1 MRATQPDSQGHFG
14 KYGGM
19 YVPETLME
27 PLNELTRVFK
37 QARKDASFKKE
48 LRHCLETYV
57 GRPTPLCL
65 AERMTEELGYGA
77 YLFKTR
83 GSLSYRCT

>member
-1 MRATQPDSQGHFG
+1 MKATQPDNKGHFG

-37 QARKDASFKKE
+37 KR
-48 LRHCLETYV
+48 RMI
-57 GRPTPLCL
+57 LCL
-65 AERMTEELGYGA
+65 RRSFSTVYGSMSA
-77 YLFKTR
+77 APLHFVWQS
-83 GSLSYRCT
+83 G

>member
-37 QARKDASFKKE
+37 QASKDASFKKE

-57 GRPTPLCL
+57 GRPCL
-65 AERMTEELGYGA
+65 LYTSPSPRDISGSRMPSSA
-77 YLFKTR
+77 
-83 GSLSYRCT
+83 

>member
-1 MRATQPDSQGHFG
+1 MYLNFGRIVVRVLVSFGVEMRATQPDSQGHFG

-37 QARKDASFKKE
+37 QARKDASFKK
-48 LRHCLETYV
+48 
-57 GRPTPLCL
+57 
-65 AERMTEELGYGA
+65 
-77 YLFKTR
+77 
-83 GSLSYRCT
+83 

>member
-1 MRATQPDSQGHFG
+1 MKATQPDNKGHFG

-37 QARKDASFKKE
+37 QAKKDGATAFFGGVCGAADPA
-48 LRHCLETYV
+48 LF
-57 GRPTPLCL
+57 GRADDRRARDRSNLSQ
-65 AERMTEELGYGA
+65 A
-77 YLFKTR
+77 R
-83 GSLSYRCT
+83 GSLPYWSAQD